1 MQIFRKWLPN
11 WAIKVLLFALIVP
24 NMVLFFLPVANE
36 TVTAGYYGIEVNDVQ
51 FMVGLYYVGF
61 ASFYCLER
69 RFYNYFSSK
78 YYFIIFQLVQL
89 LCCYLLFKVEVLW
102 LLWAIRFIQ
111 GMLFASA
118 VNLYLSLASSYMK
131 RFRAK
136 EVSYSLFFGMLLCT
150 GSFNNLITADLI
162 DHFNFDMIYKAA
174 MLMYALC
181 VLLVLICMRP
191 TTVLPSHKLIQLDVG
206 SFIFLATG
214 LVCISYLSVYGQQYY
229 WFENRSIVM
238 ILSIGILSLLL
249 FLYRQFDLKSP
260 YIHLAIFKSRNYWWG
275 ILLLFIMYIERFS
288 FTYVGSFY
296 KEVLRMDPRH
306 ISYMYIFNLVGIA
319 VGVII
324 AGYRQI
330 KKRNVLLIWVV
341 GFSCLLSYHFCM
353 SQLLFYAANEW
364 NYYIPLMVH
373 GIGIG
378 LIMVPTIL
386 YCISVV
392 PYFLAPSAAAF
403 CLIVRFLG
411 YTSSTALTKYFTVRN
426 YNLHYNR
433 FLEYISGNNAF
444 YQDKIMGIQNMLH
457 DHGLEQKS
465 VSKVAQVVFKSRL
478 DNQILIRS
486 ILDYYTLMIYLS
498 IIILLI
504 LTVYFIKV
512 RKYYVKFRPLL
523 PI

>member
-36 TVTAGYYGIEVNDVQ
+36 AVTAGYYGIEVNDVQ
-51 FMVGLYYVGF
+51 FMIGLYYVGF

-78 YYFIIFQLVQL
+78 YYFIIFQLIQL
-89 LCCYLLFKVEVLW
+89 ICCYLLFQVEVLW

-131 RFRAK
+131 SFRAK

-174 MLMYALC
+174 MLLYALC

-191 TTVLPSHKLIQLDVG
+191 TTILPTHKLIQLDVA

-214 LVCISYLSVYGQQYY
+214 LVSLSYMSIYGQQYY
-229 WFENRSIVM
+229 WLENNSIVVALC
-238 ILSIGILSLLL
+238 ISIVSLSLFLVRQLL
-249 FLYRQFDLKSP
+249 LKRP
-260 YIHLAIFKSRNYWWG
+260 YIHLSIFTHRHYWWG
-275 ILLLFIMYIERFS
+275 ILLLFLMYIERFS

-296 KEVLRMDPRH
+296 KEVLRMDPKH

-324 AGYRQI
+324 AAYRQI
-330 KKRNVLLIWVV
+330 KKRNVLWLWVG
-341 GFSCLLSYHFCM
+341 GFSCLLIYHLSM

-364 NYYIPLMVH
+364 YYCLPLMAH
-373 GIGIG
+373 GVGIG

-403 CLIVRFLG
+403 CLVVRFLG
-411 YTSSTALTKYFTVRN
+411 YTVSTALTKYFTVRN
-426 YNLHYNR
+426 YNLHYTR
-433 FLEYISGNNAF
+433 FIEYINGNNAF
-444 YQDKIMGIQNMLH
+444 YHDKINGIQQMLTTN
-457 DHGLEQKS
+457 GLEQSK
-465 VSKVAQVVFKSRL
+465 VPKVAQAVFKSRL
-478 DNQILIRS
+478 DHQILIRS

-498 IIILLI
+498 LIILVLLI
-504 LTVYFIKV
+504 AYWIKV
-512 RKYYVKFRPLL
+512 KQYHVKFRPLL